1 MVVFAGDTLFFKD
14 FDLQRT
20 SWFVGFDGMLSYGFE
35 SLKRVGL
42 RS

>member
-20 SWFVGFDGMLSYGFE
+20 SLGVGCLAGGMLLMFFF
-35 SLKRVGL
+35 
-42 RS
+42 